1 MNSRRTRPRAVTGV
15 LLLLLAVVCSPLH
28 RGAAVAV
35 AVRSNGAVDPVVNVA
50 QGKPVKANVTCGSPL
65 EDFYPH
71 SDLLKPA
78 SDRQIQRCDASFHDD
93 DLSPVPEPIQTYHP
107 ENITIHMG
115 DTIRPGR
122 LAIMR
127 SADGLNFDPWI
138 YLVTN
143 GNRDCRRFGV
153 AKQPEPDS
161 PESVVCREYAQLEPQ
176 LYNERITV
184 SLSEVPPSFSDEARQ
199 RWQAVRHLQLRFYDM
214 DLVLGTSADQFDH
227 HAVSAIS
234 VMVRCEC
241 NGFGKGC
248 EINADSGQYECICSG
263 NTQGRFCEECKPL
276 YNQFPYQ
283 PGRPCQECETSTCVH
298 GTCTDNI
305 CTCEN
310 GWEGTNC
317 DQNID
322 ECASNPCWQ
331 GGTCLDHVDGYS
343 CVCPKGA
350 TGKNCE
356 TAFFAGECY
365 EFSSEALT
373 HQEAT
378 QACSVK
384 NGHLVDLKDEQEQ
397 RFLADKLMASNGAS
411 SWLAVRSAP
420 TAFLY
425 SDGSPISGP
434 IQWSSSEPAAPCDLC
449 VLLDSSDNFLARTA
463 ACTEQHNY
471 VCQSNMK
478 PCGENVCQNG
488 GICFSCF
495 DDSAAFCDCSAGFD
509 GKTCEISRCFATM
522 LARLS

>member
-1 MNSRRTRPRAVTGV
+1 M
-15 LLLLLAVVCSPLH
+15 
-28 RGAAVAV
+28 
-35 AVRSNGAVDPVVNVA
+35 
-50 QGKPVKANVTCGSPL
+50 
-65 EDFYPH
+65 
-71 SDLLKPA
+71 
-78 SDRQIQRCDASFHDD
+78 
-93 DLSPVPEPIQTYHP
+93 
-107 ENITIHMG
+107 
-115 DTIRPGR
+115 
-122 LAIMR
+122 
-127 SADGLNFDPWI
+127 
-138 YLVTN
+138 
-143 GNRDCRRFGV
+143 
-153 AKQPEPDS
+153 
-161 PESVVCREYAQLEPQ
+161 
-176 LYNERITV
+176 
-184 SLSEVPPSFSDEARQ
+184 
-199 RWQAVRHLQLRFYDM
+199 
-214 DLVLGTSADQFDH
+214 
-227 HAVSAIS
+227 
-234 VMVRCEC
+234 
-241 NGFGKGC
+241 
-248 EINADSGQYECICSG
+248 QYK
-263 NTQGRFCEECKPL
+263 FL
-276 YNQFPYQ
+276 
-283 PGRPCQECETSTCVH
+283 
-298 GTCTDNI
+298 
-305 CTCEN
+305 
-310 GWEGTNC
+310 
-317 DQNID
+317 NID

-425 SDGSPISGP
+425 SNGSPISGP

-449 VLLDSSDNFLARTA
+449 ALLDSSDNFLARTA

-509 GKTCEISRCFATM
+509 GKTCEINMDWCSQVQCPQYWVCQDYTFYFQCVHLAPITSRTIPYQCSSASCLDGMYCTEESAASF
-522 LARLS
+522 SCKVG